1 MKLEKLPSG
10 SYRVQKMIEGKR
22 HSITFD
28 HKPKQDEIN
37 KEIAKLYTKISVDKR
52 ITFENAAKEYI
63 ESKRNVLSPRT
74 VKEYKEMPKR
84 LSESFIHMK
93 VDSIKQ
99 LDIQNEINRLSKDKA
114 PKTVRNYH
122 GFISAVLRFYRPDM
136 IISTTLP
143 QKKKVEPYIPTD
155 DEVKKVL
162 AYIKEHHPAYYVCT
176 TLAAY
181 GLRRSEILAINSK
194 SLTGNILRIDRAK
207 VLNED
212 KEWVIKPTKTTES
225 TREIRIPQEIADLI
239 IEKDSAFDG
248 YPNDIYKVVAK
259 ACDKTNVTRF
269 SLHKLRHYFASKL
282 LSENIDITTV
292 MAMGGWQSTS
302 VLRSHYAHAME
313 EKKNEA
319 FDIIDKICTW
329 IAHEKLKNA
338 VNMGIFRVFMT
349 GSIPVIRRFLKAWIY
364 CKK

>member
-1 MKLEKLPSG
+1 
-10 SYRVQKMIEGKR
+10 MIEGKR

-37 KEIAKLYTKISVDKR
+37 KEVAKLYSRISVDKR
-52 ITFENAAKEYI
+52 ITFENAAKTYV

-99 LDIQNEINRLSKDKA
+99 ADIQNEINRLSKDKA

-122 GFISAVLRFYRPDM
+122 GFISAVLRFYRPDI

-176 TLAAY
+176 TLATY
-181 GLRRSEILAINSK
+181 GLRRSEIIAIDSE
-194 SLTGNILRIDRAK
+194 SVDGNTLIIDKAK
-207 VLNED
+207 VMND
-212 KEWVIKPTKTTES
+212 AKEWVIKITKTTKSE
-225 TREIRIPQEIADLI
+225 RRIRIPQDVADI
-239 IEKDSAFDG
+239 IKEKGYAFGG
-248 YPNDIYKVVAK
+248 YPNDIYKVMDK
-259 ACDKTNVTRF
+259 ACDKCNVTRF

-282 LSENIDITTV
+282 LSENVDITTV
-292 MAMGGWQSTS
+292 MAMGGWSSPS
-302 VLRSHYAHAME
+302 VLMAHYAHARND
-313 EKKNEA
+313 KKNQA
-319 FDIIDKICTW
+319 FDIIDKICT
-329 IAHEKLKNA
+329 
-338 VNMGIFRVFMT
+338 
-349 GSIPVIRRFLKAWIY
+349 
-364 CKK
+364 